1 MKKYFLIMFF
11 CFVSFLSAQNNP
23 NVDNKFRLAQNY
35 EMVGQLEKAEALYK
49 ELITLQT
56 WNYTFFESLNR
67 ILILQKK
74 YDESAGLIETRLKD
88 SPNDTG
94 LYGLLGTTYFYSDQT
109 QKAYD
114 TWERGIAANPD
125 SFITYRIIANSAIEN
140 RAYEKAID
148 FLKRGKRITNDPFP
162 FMLDLANIYAI
173 NMNFKDAATELC
185 ELISIRPDQL
195 PTAKARVNIYLNRPL
210 AAEQTTA
217 SIINFIDSKETAELL
232 DFLSFVYFQ
241 TGKFDEALETITES
255 EKKFKG
261 NGTSIMIFAQ
271 EAFRSR
277 QFETASQAYEYI
289 LDHFSKSPLEI
300 TARLGYAKTLEEALN
315 QKNDLMV
322 EKWKPLSIPTILF
335 PADYETIIN
344 AYNDFIVS
352 YKDNASSTE
361 ALFRIAE
368 VYRLRLLDLQKA
380 DSVYKK
386 VIHNSP
392 LTSYAAESNIALG
405 RIAVA
410 LNKLN
415 EARQFFETAA
425 SHPRSDPAKSFEAKF
440 LLAKIAFWKGEFSFA
455 AEALKSATQVTSADF
470 SNDALELSFFVNS
483 AKRDSSNLV
492 KYAKAD
498 LLLLQNNHKQA
509 ATEFKTLG
517 DNDNLFVINQFAK
530 LKLAE
535 IFIAEND
542 FFSALQILE
551 KLSADEKA
559 AIFAE
564 KAIFL
569 LANTYLYGIHDPV
582 KAAQIYQ
589 KLLENFPNSI
599 YFDRARDELNSIQ
612 TKNG

>member
-1 MKKYFLIMFF
+1 MKKSLLIMSL
-11 CFVSFLSAQNNP
+11 CVVSFLSAQNNP

-49 ELITLQT
+49 ELIALQT

-74 YDESAGLIETRLKD
+74 YDESVLLIEARLKD
-88 SPNDTG
+88 SPGDTG
-94 LYGLLGTTYFYSDQT
+94 LYGLLGTTYFYSGSTD
-109 QKAYD
+109 KAYD
-114 TWERGIAANPD
+114 TWERGIAANPN

-148 FLKRGKRITNDPFP
+148 FLKRGKKISNDPFP
-162 FMLDLANIYAI
+162 FMLDLSNIYAI

-195 PTAKARVNIYLNRPL
+195 PTAKARVTTYLNRPL
-210 AAEQTTA
+210 AAEQTTS
-217 SIINFIDSKETAELL
+217 SIINFIDSKETAELM

-241 TGKFDEALETITES
+241 TGKFDEALKTITES
-255 EKKFKG
+255 EEKFKG

-271 EAFRSR
+271 EAFRNR
-277 QFETASQAYEYI
+277 QFETASKAYKYI

-300 TARLGYAKTLEEALN
+300 SARLGYAKTLEEALN
-315 QKNDLMV
+315 QKSDLTI
-322 EKWKPLSIPTILF
+322 EKWKPFSSPVISF
-335 PADYETIIN
+335 PADYKTIIN
-344 AYNDFIVS
+344 AYNNFITS

-368 VYRLRLLDLQKA
+368 VYRLRLLDFQKA
-380 DSVYKK
+380 DSIYKK
-386 VIHNSP
+386 VIQNSP
-392 LTSYAAESNIALG
+392 LTSYAVESNIALG
-405 RIAVA
+405 RIAIT
-410 LNKLN
+410 LNKLD
-415 EARQFFETAA
+415 EAKRFFEAA
-425 SHPRSDPAKSFEAKF
+425 AGNPRSDPAKSFEAKF
-440 LLAKIAFWKGEFSFA
+440 LLAKIAFWKGEFSPST
-455 AEALKSATQVTSADF
+455 ESLKSAVQFTSADF
-470 SNDALELSFFVNS
+470 TNDALELSFFVNS
-483 AKRDSSNLV
+483 TKRDSTNLV

-498 LLLLQNNHKQA
+498 LLLLQNNLKLA
-509 ATEFKTLG
+509 ATEFKSLG
-517 DNDNLFVINQFAK
+517 DNGNLFILNQFAK

-542 FFSALQILE
+542 FFSAVQVLE
-551 KLSADEKA
+551 KLSVDEKA

-564 KAIFL
+564 KAIFI
-569 LANTYLYGIHDPV
+569 LARTYFYGMHDPV
-582 KAAQIYQ
+582 RAAQTYQ

-599 YFDRARDELNSIQ
+599 YFDRAREELNGIQ